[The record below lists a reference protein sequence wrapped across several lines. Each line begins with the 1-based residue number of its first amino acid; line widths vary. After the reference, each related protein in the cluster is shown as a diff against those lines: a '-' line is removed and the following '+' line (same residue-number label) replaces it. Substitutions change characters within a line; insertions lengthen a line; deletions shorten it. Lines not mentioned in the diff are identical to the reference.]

1 MERIKK
7 YTMLIGLND
16 KDTKTRVIN
25 KNKAKELIMDIVGDC
40 TISDA
45 LGYYTHEDGT
55 KVTEKALRVELLF
68 KGDNEVISFCQQIKK
83 ALNQESIALSCTYE
97 DSMLV

>member
-1 MERIKK
+1 MDRIKK
-7 YTMLIGLND
+7 YTMLVGLND
-16 KDTKTRVIN
+16 KDTKKRIVN
-25 KNKAKELIMDIVGDC
+25 RNKAKEVIMGIVGDC

-45 LGYYTHEDGT
+45 TGFYTHEDGT
-55 KVTEKALRVELLF
+55 KVTEKALRVEMLF
-68 KGDNEVISFCQQIKK
+68 KADNEVISYCHAIKK

>member
-1 MERIKK
+1 MDRIKK
-7 YTMLIGLND
+7 YTMLVGLND
-16 KDTKTRVIN
+16 KDTKKRIVN
-25 KNKAKELIMDIVGDC
+25 RNKAKEVIMGIVGDC

-55 KVTEKALRVELLF
+55 KVTEKALRVEMLF
-68 KGDNEVISFCQQIKK
+68 KADNEVISYCHAIKK

>member
-1 MERIKK
+1 MDRIKK
-7 YTMLIGLND
+7 YTMLVGLND
-16 KDTKTRVIN
+16 KDTKKRIVN
-25 KNKAKELIMDIVGDC
+25 RNKAKEVIMGIVGDC

-45 LGYYTHEDGT
+45 VGFYTHEDGS
-55 KVTEKALRVELLF
+55 KVTEKALRVEMLF
-68 KGDNEVISFCQQIKK
+68 KADNEVISYCHAIKK

>member
-1 MERIKK
+1 MVKTK
-7 YTMLIGLND
+7 LYVGLND
-16 KDTKTRVIN
+16 KDTKKRKIN
-25 KNKAKELIMDIVGDC
+25 KNKAKEVIMDIVGDC

-45 LGYYTHEDGT
+45 LGYHTHEDGT
-55 KVTEKALRVELLF
+55 KVTEKALRVEMLF
-68 KGDNEVISFCQQIKK
+68 KADDEVVSYCRAIKK